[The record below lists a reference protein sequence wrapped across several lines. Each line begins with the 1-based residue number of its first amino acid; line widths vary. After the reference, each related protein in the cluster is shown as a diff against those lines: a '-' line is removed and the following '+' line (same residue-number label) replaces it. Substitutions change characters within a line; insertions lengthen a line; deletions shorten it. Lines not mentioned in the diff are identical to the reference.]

1 VRKLLAIAALAACGM
16 STAAAQSSWTR
27 ELGIEGGYAKLKPA
41 GTGASDA
48 INLFDI
54 PGGSFALYSSLGGG
68 SVFAILPWHNK
79 LAIET
84 QLSGTQLNLG
94 GTTVT
99 TARLGLRGDYALS
112 PQFYAAV
119 GGVLHY
125 ISGLGT
131 NETMQLGVTAGVG
144 YRRRLTNT
152 INGRL
157 EGNFTATNKKLLGA
171 FDVYAIRLG
180 ISSSLGGGKMAAAS
194 RRANNRAWDP
204 AIGFSAGYQNM
215 HLVGTGT
222 DVGGLSFPGLGG
234 SLGDLGLPFAPTP
247 TMFVI
252 IPMGQKLALEPG
264 VDFHSYSPPGG
275 PSIKVI
281 NLAGRLD
288 YAVGSNW
295 YGAAGGHLVD
305 FSPSG
310 GGGGT
315 TDGVDVAWG
324 YRFHLGGAFG
334 GRLEANY
341 SLTAKSSKLG
351 TPAVNTL
358 SVMFGAMMPLK

>member
-1 VRKLLAIAALAACGM
+1 VRKLLAIAALAAFGA
-16 STAAAQSSWTR
+16 STGAAQSSWTR
-27 ELGIEGGYAKLKPA
+27 ELGIEGGYAKVKPA

-84 QLSGTQLNLG
+84 QVTGAQLNIG
-94 GTTVT
+94 GTPVT
-99 TARLGLRGDYALS
+99 TARLGLRGDYALT
-112 PQFYAAV
+112 PQIYAAV

-125 ISGLGT
+125 IDGLGT
-131 NETMQLGVTAGVG
+131 NETMQLGVQAALG
-144 YRRRLTNT
+144 YRRRLTKT

-157 EGNFTATNKKLLGA
+157 EANFTATNKKLLGA
-171 FDVYAIRLG
+171 LDVYSIRLG

-194 RRANNRAWDP
+194 RRANNRSWDP
-204 AIGFSAGYQNM
+204 AIGFSAGYQNL
-215 HLVGTGT
+215 HLVGSGT
-222 DVGGLSFPGLGG
+222 DLGGLSFPGFGG

-252 IPMGQKLALEPG
+252 IPVGQKLALEPG
-264 VDFHSYSPPGG
+264 LDFHSYSPAGG
-275 PSIKVI
+275 TSVKVI
-281 NLAGRLD
+281 NLAARLD
-288 YAVGSNW
+288 YAVSGNW
-295 YGAAGGHLVD
+295 YGAAGGHLVS

-310 GGGGT
+310 GTSGT
-315 TDGVDVAWG
+315 TDGVDFGWG

-334 GRLEANY
+334 GRIEANY
-341 SLTAKSSKLG
+341 SLTAKSSKLN

-358 SVMFGAMMPLK
+358 GVMFGAMMPLK